1 MVQYQDRGVA
11 LTSRAH
17 SQPGR
22 SVSRGRETCNV
33 VKEEFSSVHLT
44 AMDMQALA
52 PPTLMLAMQILP
64 ESSWSATVRNRA
76 RPDPIL
82 EVNWPSSV
90 TSLYLFNRFSR
101 GMRTLLKLQR
111 TRN

>member
-1 MVQYQDRGVA
+1 MSLLPVGP
-11 LTSRAH
+11 T
-17 SQPGR
+17 
-22 SVSRGRETCNV
+22 VSRVAAYLEAGKHVTFV
-33 VKEEFSSVHLT
+33 VKEEFSDVHLT

-111 TRN
+111 TQN